1 MPKVRRPGFTHMA
14 SIINSTDRT
23 PRREAWKVLT
33 QADPSLRHAPVVYYL
48 RFDRLVKIGTT
59 GNIHQRMTQIQN
71 EGLLAVEYGSVTLER
86 ERHRQF
92 TSSHY
97 TGEWFTLDEALG
109 AHIVELRSRFE
120 QEQGLTVE
128 AWLDERSR
136 PLKPRVSLESI
147 HDLLPDGH
155 ELSE

>member
-1 MPKVRRPGFTHMA
+1 MA

-71 EGLLAVEYGSVTLER
+71 EGLLAVEYGGVALER

-92 TSSHY
+92 TGSHY
-97 TGEWFTLDEALG
+97 MGEWFVLDDALG
-109 AHIVELRSRFE
+109 AHIVDLRSRFE
-120 QEQGLTVE
+120 QEQGITVE

-136 PLKPRVSLESI
+136 PLKPRISLGSI
-147 HDLLPDGH
+147 LDHSHDGH
-155 ELSE
+155 EQSE